1 MADETKEEL
10 IEEIK
15 LLKKRI
21 AELEKLD
28 SARKQQQQQ
37 EEEEEEEV
45 RRLATVVRDSNDA
58 ITIQDFEGQII
69 AWNHGAE
76 LMYGYSEEEAL
87 GMNIGRLTPLDRE
100 AEQKEFTRRLIAGEA
115 VTSFETQR
123 VAKDGRILD
132 VWLTVTKLVDDTG
145 KPVGIASTEC
155 DITERKKAEEDL
167 RRLNI
172 ELEERVEQRTAE
184 LEIANKELEAF
195 SFSVS
200 HDLRAPL
207 RTIDGFSQALQ
218 EDCVDKLDSQS
229 KDYLQR
235 IRQGVKNM
243 AELIDGLLELSRIA
257 RKEIEHQPVDL
268 TKTARKIAL
277 GFQEAEPQ
285 RQVEFF
291 IQEGIVVNGD
301 AHLLVIVLQNL
312 LDNAWKFTSKHPSAK
327 IEFGTKKI
335 NGEEVYFVRDDG
347 AGFDMAY
354 VGKLFAPFQR
364 VHSTKDFPG
373 TGVGLATVQRI
384 IHRHGGRVWAE
395 GEIERGACFYFTLPK

>member
-1 MADETKEEL
+1 MTDETKEEL
-10 IEEIK
+10 IEEIR
-15 LLKKRI
+15 LLQKRI
-21 AELEKLD
+21 AELEIVD
-28 SARKQQQQQ
+28 SERKN
-37 EEEEEEEV
+37 EEAKIK
-45 RRLATVVRDSNDA
+45 RLATVVRDSNDA

-69 AWNHGAE
+69 VWNRGAE

-87 GMNIGRLTPLDRE
+87 QMNIGRLTPPDK
-100 AEQKEFTRRLIAGEA
+100 AVEQKEFTRRLIAGEA
-115 VTSFETQR
+115 ITSFETQR
-123 VAKDGRILD
+123 AAKDGRILD
-132 VWLTVTKLVDDTG
+132 VWLTVTKVLDDTG
-145 KPVGIASTEC
+145 TPIGIASTER
-155 DITERKKAEEDL
+155 DITERKKLEKDL
-167 RRLNI
+167 RRLNV
-172 ELEERVEQRTAE
+172 ELEERVEQRTAG
-184 LEIANKELEAF
+184 LVIVNKELEAF

-207 RTIDGFSQALQ
+207 RAIDGFSQALQ

-243 AELIDGLLELSRIA
+243 AELIDGLLELSSIA

-268 TKTARKIAL
+268 AKTARKIAL

-285 RQVEFF
+285 RQVELF

-301 AHLLVIVLQNL
+301 AYLLVIVLQNL

-395 GEIERGACFYFTLPK
+395 GEIERGACFYFALPK

>member
-1 MADETKEEL
+1 MTDKTKEEL
-10 IEEIK
+10 IEQIE
-15 LLKKRI
+15 LLQKRI
-21 AELEKLD
+21 AELQILD
-28 SARKQQQQQ
+28 SERKQEQDI
-37 EEEEEEEV
+37 
-45 RRLATVVRDSNDA
+45 RCLATVVRDSNDA

-87 GMNIGRLTPLDRE
+87 QINIGLLTPPGRE

-115 VTSFETQR
+115 ITAFETQR
-123 VAKDGRILD
+123 VTKDGRILD
-132 VWLTVTKLVDDTG
+132 VWLMVTKLLDDTG
-145 KPVGIASTEC
+145 KPVGIASTER
-155 DITERKKAEEDL
+155 DITKRKKLEEDL
-167 RRLNI
+167 RRLNV
-172 ELEERVEQRTAE
+172 ELEERVEQRTAG
-184 LEIANKELEAF
+184 LVIVNKELEAF

-207 RTIDGFSQALQ
+207 RAIDGFSQALQ

-243 AELIDGLLELSRIA
+243 AELIDGLLELSSIA

-277 GFQEAEPQ
+277 GFQKAEPQ
-285 RQVEFF
+285 RQVELF

-395 GEIERGACFYFTLPK
+395 GEIERGACFYFALPK